1 MRQDGEPVVISM
13 QALELCH
20 RALIADK
27 DDIGAMSLQSFIIA
41 WGMRTVM
48 LVLPHDLY
56 VMYEALVIKHSVL
69 FLHDENGEPIGWGT
83 YMPQLIV
90 VQSA

>member
-1 MRQDGEPVVISM
+1 MRQDGETVVISM

-41 WGMRTVM
+41 WGMKSVM
-48 LVLPHDLY
+48 LVIPEDLY
-56 VMYEALVIKHSVL
+56 KFYETLVIKYSVL
-69 FLHDENGEPIGWGT
+69 FLHDEKGEPIGWGT